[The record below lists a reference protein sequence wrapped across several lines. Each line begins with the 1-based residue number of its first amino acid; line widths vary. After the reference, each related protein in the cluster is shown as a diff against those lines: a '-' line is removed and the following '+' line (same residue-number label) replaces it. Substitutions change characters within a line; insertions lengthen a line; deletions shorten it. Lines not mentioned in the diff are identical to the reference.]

1 MPSARFQPAFT
12 SGVLGPALWGR
23 VDLQKYDSALRQG
36 KNVIV
41 HSHGGISNRPGT
53 KYVCEVMDHDKRHR
67 LVPFTREADD
77 TAILIFGENKMGVVK
92 NGAQVKSG
100 ASPYVSATPY
110 NASQAWDMDFVQSID
125 VMFTAQPAYPP
136 QKLSRFSDTD
146 WQFTTLPINPAVP
159 SPTITSLAS
168 HGGAKPALEGEDYSY
183 QVTAVVNGVEG
194 FPSPVQT
201 LTSVQPLR
209 EAGAYNHIFFDPV
222 AGAEEYRI
230 YKVRN
235 GVGGF
240 IGYAKSSPFKDDNI
254 DADMTVTPPV
264 SSTYFNGPG
273 KYPSVVSMFQ
283 QRLVLAAS
291 NSEPETIWM
300 SRAGDYFNFTRSRII
315 SATDRAEFNISG
327 EELNRIRG
335 LLQLRE
341 LLVFT
346 SSGEWSV
353 TGPDGGFSALNPIVT
368 RYGYVG
374 SGKVKPLVSDDT
386 ALFVDRTG
394 QRVRDLRYAY
404 ESDGYS
410 GNDLTIFASH
420 FFMGRRIVSWAMAKN
435 PFSLIWVVLDNGKLL
450 SLTYNREHQVW
461 GWTEHEMS
469 GRVESVACVPE
480 GGSDATYFIVVR
492 NIGGQV
498 RRYVERLDDRDF
510 TTAEDA
516 YFVDCGIT
524 YDDAATATISGLGH
538 LEGREV
544 TALADGDVVAGL
556 TVTGGSVTLPRP
568 ASKVHVGLP
577 FSAMFEN
584 LPPAIQF
591 DDVGASRGRPHSISA
606 VRLQME
612 RTRGIKIA
620 TQDGRT
626 NEIVQTGYDLSKPI
640 PLWTGMHALTMP
652 RDWNPDGTVI
662 VKQDY
667 PLPMTILAL
676 SVELSVGRN

>member
-23 VDLQKYDSALRQG
+23 IDLQRYDTALRQG

-53 KYVCEVMDHDKRHR
+53 RFVSEVMDHDKRHR

-77 TAILIFGENKMGVVK
+77 TAVLIFGENKMGVIK
-92 NGAQVKSG
+92 NGAPVMSG
-100 ASPYVSATPY
+100 SVPYVATTPY
-110 NASQAWDMDFVQSID
+110 SAAQAWNMDFVQSID
-125 VMFTAQPAYPP
+125 VLFTAQPAHPP
-136 QKLSRFSDTD
+136 QKLSRFSGTD
-146 WQFTTLPINPAVP
+146 WQFASLPINPAVAQ
-159 SPTITSLAS
+159 PTITSLAS
-168 HGGAKPALEGEDYSY
+168 HGGPRPPQEGEDYSY
-183 QVTAVVNGVEG
+183 QVTAVLEGVEG
-194 FPSPVQT
+194 FPSPVVT
-201 LTSVQPLR
+201 ISSVQPLA
-209 EAGAYNHIFFDPV
+209 EQGAYNLVSFSPV
-222 AGAEEYRI
+222 TGAEEYRV

-240 IGYAKSSPFKDDNI
+240 IGYAKTSPFKDDNI
-254 DADMTVTPPV
+254 SPDMTVTPPV
-264 SSTYFNGPG
+264 ASTYFDGAG

-291 NSEPETIWM
+291 NIEPETIWM
-300 SRAGDYFNFTRSRII
+300 SRAGDYFNFTRSRIV

-374 SGKVKPLVSDDT
+374 SGTVKPLVADDT

-420 FFMGRRIVSWAMAKN
+420 FFMGRKIVSWAMAKN
-435 PFSLIWVVLDNGKLL
+435 PYSLIWVVLDNGKLL

-469 GRVESVACVPE
+469 GLVESVACVAE
-480 GGSDATYFIVVR
+480 GGNDATYIIVSR
-492 NIGGQV
+492 TIGGQV
-498 RRYVERLDDRDF
+498 RRYVERFDDRDF

-516 YFVDCGIT
+516 FFVDCGIT
-524 YDDAATATISGLGH
+524 YSGAATATISGLGH

-544 TALADGDVVAGL
+544 TALADGNVVAGL
-556 TVTGGSVTLPRP
+556 TVTGGSVALPHP

-591 DDVGASRGRPHSISA
+591 DDAGSSRGRPHSVSA
-606 VRLQME
+606 VRIQME

-620 TQDGRT
+620 TQDGRA

-652 RDWNPDGTVI
+652 CDWNADGTVI

-676 SVELSVGRN
+676 SVELSIGRQ

>member
-36 KNVIV
+36 INVIV

-53 KYVCEVMDHDKRHR
+53 RFVCEVMDHDKRHR
-67 LVPFTREADD
+67 LVPFVREADD

-92 NGAQVKSG
+92 NGAPVKSG
-100 ASPYVSATPY
+100 AAPYVAATPY
-110 NASQAWDMDFVQSID
+110 NAAQAWNMDFVQSID

-136 QKLSRFSDTD
+136 QKMSRFSDTD
-146 WQFTTLPINPAVP
+146 WQFTALPINPTVP
-159 SPTITSLAS
+159 VPAITSLAS
-168 HGGAKPALEGEDYSY
+168 HGGGKPALEGEDYSY
-183 QVTAVVNGVEG
+183 QVTAVVKGVEG
-194 FPSPVQT
+194 FPSPIQT

-209 EAGAYNHIFFDPV
+209 EAGAYNHIFFSAV

-240 IGYAKSSPFKDDNI
+240 IGYAKGSPFKDDNI

-264 SSTYFNGPG
+264 ASTYFDGAG

-291 NSEPETIWM
+291 DSEPETIWM

-315 SATDRAEFNISG
+315 TATDRAEFNISG

-374 SGKVKPLVSDDT
+374 SGDVKPLVSDDT

-410 GNDLTIFASH
+410 GNDLTIFANH

-435 PFSLIWVVLDNGKLL
+435 PFSLIWVALDNGKLL

-469 GRVESVACVPE
+469 GQVESVACVPE
-480 GGSDATYFIVVR
+480 GGSDATYIIVAR
-492 NIGGQV
+492 TIGGQV
-498 RRYVERLDDRDF
+498 RRYVERFDDRDF

-516 YFVDCGIT
+516 FFVDCGIT
-524 YDDAATATISGLGH
+524 YNGTATATISGLGH

-556 TVTGGSVTLPRP
+556 TVTGGKVTLPQP

-591 DDVGASRGRPHSISA
+591 DDVGSSRGRPHSVSA
-606 VRLQME
+606 VRIQME

-626 NEIVQTGYDLSKPI
+626 NEIVQTGYDLADPI
-640 PLWTGMHALTMP
+640 PLTTGMHALTMP
-652 RDWNPDGTVI
+652 CDWNEDGTVI

-676 SVELSVGRN
+676 SVELSIGRQ

>member
-53 KYVCEVMDHDKRHR
+53 RFVCEVMDHDKRHR

-77 TAILIFGENKMGVVK
+77 TAVLIFGENKLGVVK
-92 NGAQVKSG
+92 DGAPVKSG
-100 ASPYVSATPY
+100 AAPYVAATPY
-110 NASQAWDMDFVQSID
+110 SAAQAWDMDFVQSID
-125 VMFTAQPAYPP
+125 VMFTAQSAYPP

-146 WQFTTLPINPAVP
+146 WQFAALPINPTVP
-159 SPTITSLAS
+159 VPTITSLAS
-168 HGGAKPALEGEDYSY
+168 HGGTKPALEGEDYSY

-209 EAGAYNHIFFDPV
+209 EAGAYNHIFFSTV
-222 AGAEEYRI
+222 AGAEEYRV

-240 IGYAKSSPFKDDNI
+240 IGYAKASPFKDDNI

-264 SSTYFNGPG
+264 TSTYFNGSG

-480 GGSDATYFIVVR
+480 GGSDATYIIVAR

-498 RRYVERLDDRDF
+498 RRYVERFDDRDF
-510 TTAEDA
+510 TAAEDA
-516 YFVDCGIT
+516 FFVDCGIT
-524 YDDAATATISGLGH
+524 YSGAATATISGLGH

-544 TALADGDVVAGL
+544 TALADGNVVAGL
-556 TVTGGSVTLPRP
+556 TVTGGNVTLPQP
-568 ASKVHVGLP
+568 AGKVHVGLP
-577 FSAMFEN
+577 FTAMFEN

-591 DDVGASRGRPHSISA
+591 DDVGSSRGRPHSVSA
-606 VRLQME
+606 VRIQME

-626 NEIVQTGYDLSKPI
+626 NEIIQTGYDLAATI

-652 RDWNPDGTVI
+652 CDWNEDGTVI

-676 SVELSVGRN
+676 SVELSIGRQ